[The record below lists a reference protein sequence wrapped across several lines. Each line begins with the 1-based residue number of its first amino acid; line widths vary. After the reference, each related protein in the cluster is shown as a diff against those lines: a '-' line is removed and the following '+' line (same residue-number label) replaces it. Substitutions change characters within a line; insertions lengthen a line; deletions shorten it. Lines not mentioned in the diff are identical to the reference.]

1 MDSPVGDDL
10 GLGIR
15 LPDIG
20 RVNARGHRAVHP
32 ITPVIHGLSVIPL
45 AILLMIGVT
54 GSLLDSLGFA
64 ALAAGVG
71 GAVVAG
77 VIATGYQYLAWRA
90 LEFWFDEDGDL
101 RVDSGVITRAQ
112 RRLQLSRLQSIDVS
126 QPFIARLFS
135 MAAVTVEVAGSGDS
149 RVELRYLSLADA
161 RALRS
166 QVLAGAAGL
175 RHDTAEAP
183 EQPVMKVAPR
193 DLALSLLLRTN
204 TVTLLGAT
212 VLILALSWRSEGPA
226 GIGLAMLTGGLPIAI
241 VIAEFIRYFDFT
253 VAESPDGLR
262 LRFGMTRTQT
272 RTVPPGRIQA
282 IEIVEPLLWRRM
294 GWVRLRVNIA
304 GVADDPKE
312 EALLAPVASLAA
324 AEALIARVLPGVD
337 VVGKRPWITAP
348 PRARWRSPVQWRSL
362 AISSDDYVVETRCGR
377 ITKRRAFVPHPRTQ
391 SIRLTQGPWERVLRL
406 ATMHVDSTPGP
417 VKVAALHID
426 AQAARALAEA
436 QARLAGRARTIDT
449 TIHWALPEDQ
459 RPAGT

>member
-20 RVNARGHRAVHP
+20 RVNPRGHRAVHP
-32 ITPVIHGLSVIPL
+32 ITPVIHGLSVIPF
-45 AILLMIGVT
+45 AIVLIIGVA
-54 GSLLDSLGFA
+54 GSLVGSLGIA
-64 ALAAGVG
+64 ALAVVVG
-71 GAVVAG
+71 GVLVAG
-77 VIATGYQYLAWRA
+77 CIVTAYQYLAWRA
-90 LEFWFDEDGDL
+90 LEFWFDQDGDL

-149 RVELRYLSLADA
+149 RVELRYLSLVDA

-166 QVLAGAAGL
+166 EVLARAAGL
-175 RHDTAEAP
+175 RHDTVEAP
-183 EQPVMKVAPR
+183 EQPVMKIAPR

-212 VLILALSWRSEGPA
+212 VLILVVSWRAEGPV
-226 GIGLAMLTGGLPIAI
+226 GIGLALVTGGLPIAI
-241 VIAEFIRYFDFT
+241 VIAEFIKYFDFT

-294 GWVRLRVNIA
+294 GWARLRVNIA
-304 GVADDPKE
+304 GVADDSKDE
-312 EALLAPVASLAA
+312 TLLAPVASLMAT
-324 AEALIARVLPGVD
+324 EALIARVLPGVD
-337 VVGKRPWITAP
+337 IAALQWTAAP
-348 PRARWRSPVQWRSL
+348 SQARWRSPVQWRSL
-362 AISSDDYVVETRCGR
+362 AAASDDKVVATRRGR
-377 ITKRRAFVPHPRTQ
+377 ITRRRAFVPHPRTQ
-391 SIRLTQGPWERVLRL
+391 SVRVTQGPWERALRL
-406 ATMHVDSTPGP
+406 ATVHVDSTPGP
-417 VKVAALHID
+417 VTIAALHLNVQDARGLAD
-426 AQAARALAEA
+426 AQAAR
-436 QARLAGRARTIDT
+436 AGRARTIDT
-449 TIHWALPEDQ
+449 TIRWARPENQ
-459 RPAGT
+459 RPAGI

>member
-20 RVNARGHRAVHP
+20 RVNSRGHRAVHP
-32 ITPVIHGLSVIPL
+32 ITPVIHGLSVIPF
-45 AILLMIGVT
+45 AIFLTIGIA
-54 GSLLDSLGFA
+54 GSLVGSLGIA
-64 ALAAGVG
+64 ALVVGVG
-71 GAVVAG
+71 GALVAG

-101 RVDSGVITRAQ
+101 RVDSGVFTRAQ

-149 RVELRYLSLADA
+149 RVELRYLSLGDA

-166 QVLAGAAGL
+166 EALARAAGL
-175 RHDTAEAP
+175 HHDTVEAP
-183 EQPVMKVAPR
+183 EQPVMRVAPR

-212 VLILALSWRSEGPA
+212 VLILVVSWRAEGFA
-226 GIGLAMLTGGLPIAI
+226 GIGLALVTGGLPVAI
-241 VIAEFIRYFDFT
+241 VITEFIKYFDFT

-262 LRFGMTRTQT
+262 LRFGMTKTQT

-312 EALLAPVASLAA
+312 ETLLAPVASLKG

-337 VVGKRPWITAP
+337 LAALRWTTAP
-348 PRARWRSPVQWRSL
+348 SQARWRSPVQWRSL
-362 AISSDDYVVETRCGR
+362 AASSDDNVVATRSGR
-377 ITKRRAFVPHPRTQ
+377 ITRRRAFVPHPRTQ
-391 SIRLTQGPWERVLRL
+391 SVRVTQGPWERALRL
-406 ATMHVDSTPGP
+406 ATVHVDSTPGP
-417 VKVAALHID
+417 VAIAALHLAAHDARALAD
-426 AQAARALAEA
+426 AQAAR
-436 QARLAGRARTIDT
+436 AGRARTIDT
-449 TIHWALPEDQ
+449 TIRWARPEDQ
-459 RPAGT
+459 RPAGN